1 MNVKPNFN
9 EEVPLTNLPL
19 SAPEMEAARTEAVPE
34 DAKETGE
41 KGTVLNKI
49 LPFEEYIKKTQLKES
64 DFLETNIYKGLYQIS
79 DDFRQGRADETLK
92 KLAYKI
98 GGAKLRNQYIH
109 MKNSYFRQQKKEAKL
124 RKAAVAVGI
133 VDGMTN
139 YTNLRPGS
147 NNLDCGPYWRADDTG
162 IYYLG
167 NKLMPRACSH
177 AILINSIRISIDTG
191 EQKEELLF
199 RKNGRWQTITVDKDM
214 LASAQKITGLHKFGI
229 SVTSVNA
236 KQLVAYLQDLE
247 DYSMEKGLIPIIYT
261 TNRMGWNQTKTVFC
275 PYTESK
281 LEYEADGSLS
291 GLGTALKEVG
301 DKEAWIQKVC
311 ELREIGI
318 PMLSFLMAANFSAV
332 LVGLLGLDGFV
343 ANLYGPSRGGKS
355 VTNKIACTIW
365 AGYTNADEFMLS
377 VDNTGNAVEGILA
390 VLNNIPLILEDA
402 NNMTE
407 RKQKELQSLI
417 MKICNGV
424 GRCRMRK
431 DLSLRDIY
439 RWNTTGIITSENRII
454 KDFHNTG
461 SVNRVLMLRGTNE
474 KECPYNQNGLNT
486 AELLD
491 FFGKNHGF
499 AGKAFVEAVL
509 KIGQTRIKER
519 LQEIRAEVSKKV
531 QGTNKS
537 AGQIEPV
544 SVMLLADEIAEEH
557 IFKDKKRISIEEAI
571 SWMADEETANQNE
584 RFYDS
589 LMDSIIQ
596 NSGRFEDLGLTID
609 MNIQQYWGRYMKN
622 EEKVAIIPKVLKQ
635 LADEENLDLKLFL
648 EFLEEKNLIDKD
660 SNGNY
665 TRNVYSTLLHKG
677 TRMYVIKMKK
687 QEDQQDSQSDSDT
700 GNEVTEEIPF

>member
-1 MNVKPNFN
+1 
-9 EEVPLTNLPL
+9 
-19 SAPEMEAARTEAVPE
+19 
-34 DAKETGE
+34 
-41 KGTVLNKI
+41 
-49 LPFEEYIKKTQLKES
+49 
-64 DFLETNIYKGLYQIS
+64 
-79 DDFRQGRADETLK
+79 
-92 KLAYKI
+92 
-98 GGAKLRNQYIH
+98 
-109 MKNSYFRQQKKEAKL
+109 
-124 RKAAVAVGI
+124 
-133 VDGMTN
+133 
-139 YTNLRPGS
+139 
-147 NNLDCGPYWRADDTG
+147 
-162 IYYLG
+162 
-167 NKLMPRACSH
+167 
-177 AILINSIRISIDTG
+177 
-191 EQKEELLF
+191 
-199 RKNGRWQTITVDKDM
+199 
-214 LASAQKITGLHKFGI
+214 
-229 SVTSVNA
+229 
-236 KQLVAYLQDLE
+236 
-247 DYSMEKGLIPIIYT
+247 
-261 TNRMGWNQTKTVFC
+261 
-275 PYTESK
+275 
-281 LEYEADGSLS
+281 
-291 GLGTALKEVG
+291 
-301 DKEAWIQKVC
+301 
-311 ELREIGI
+311 
-318 PMLSFLMAANFSAV
+318 
-332 LVGLLGLDGFV
+332 
-343 ANLYGPSRGGKS
+343 
-355 VTNKIACTIW
+355 
-365 AGYTNADEFMLS
+365 
-377 VDNTGNAVEGILA
+377 
-390 VLNNIPLILEDA
+390 
-402 NNMTE
+402 
-407 RKQKELQSLI
+407 
-417 MKICNGV
+417 
-424 GRCRMRK
+424 
-431 DLSLRDIY
+431 
-439 RWNTTGIITSENRII
+439 
-454 KDFHNTG
+454 
-461 SVNRVLMLRGTNE
+461 MLRGTSE

-571 SWMADEETANQNE
+571 GWMADEETANQNE

-687 QEDQQDSQSDSDT
+687 QEDQQDSQNDSDT

>member
-19 SAPEMEAARTEAVPE
+19 SAPEMEADRTEAVPE
-34 DAKETGE
+34 DTKETGE
-41 KGTVLNKI
+41 KGKKLNKI
-49 LPFEEYIKKTQLKES
+49 LPFEEYIEKTQLKES
-64 DFLETNIYKGLYQIS
+64 DFLETSIYKGLYQIS
-79 DDFRQGRADETLK
+79 DDFRQGKADETLK

-109 MKNSYFRQQKKEAKL
+109 MKNAYFKQQKKEAKL

-214 LASAQKITGLHKFGI
+214 LSSAQKITGLHKFGI
-229 SVTSVNA
+229 SVTSANA

-291 GLGTALKEVG
+291 GLGATLKEVG

-343 ANLYGPSRGGKS
+343 CNLYGPSRGGKS

-402 NNMTE
+402 NNLTE

-461 SVNRVLMLRGTNE
+461 SVNRVLMLRGTSE
-474 KECPYNQNGLNT
+474 KECPYNQNGLN
-486 AELLD
+486 AAKLLD

-509 KIGQTRIKER
+509 KIRQARIKER
-519 LQEIRAEVSKKV
+519 LQEIRTEVSIKV

-537 AGQIEPV
+537 VGQIEPV
-544 SVMLLADEIAEEH
+544 SIMLLADEIAEEH
-557 IFKDKKRISIEEAI
+557 IFQDGIRISQDEAI
-571 SWMADEETANQNE
+571 SWMADEKTANQNE

-589 LMDSIIQ
+589 LMDSVVQ
-596 NSGRFEDLGLTID
+596 NSGKFENLGLTVD
-609 MNIQQYWGRYMKN
+609 MNIQQYWGRYYN
-622 EEKVAIIPKVLKQ
+622 DEKGERVAVLPKVLKQ
-635 LADEENLDLKLFL
+635 LADEENLDMKLFL
-648 EFLEEKNLIDKD
+648 EFLDEKGLLEKD
-660 SNGNY
+660 ADGNY
-665 TRNVYSTLLHKG
+665 TKNVYSILLQKG
-677 TRMYVIKMKK
+677 TRMYVIYMKK
-687 QEDQQDSQSDSDT
+687 RENQEAT
-700 GNEVTEEIPF
+700 PENEDIVQEEIPF

>member
-1 MNVKPNFN
+1 MNVKPDFN
-9 EEVPLTNLPL
+9 EEVPLTNLLL
-19 SAPEMEAARTEAVPE
+19 SAPEMEADRTEEVPE

-41 KGTVLNKI
+41 KGKALNKI

-64 DFLETNIYKGLYQIS
+64 DFLETSIYKGLYQIS
-79 DDFRQGRADETLK
+79 DDFRQGKADETLK
-92 KLAYKI
+92 KMAYKI

-109 MKNSYFRQQKKEAKL
+109 MKNVYFKQRKKEAKL
-124 RKAAVAVGI
+124 RKAAVAVGF

-199 RKNGRWQTITVDKDM
+199 RKNGRWQTITVDKDI
-214 LASAQKITGLHKFGI
+214 LSSAQKITGLHKFGI

-291 GLGTALKEVG
+291 GLGATLKEVG

-343 ANLYGPSRGGKS
+343 CNLYGPSRGGKS

-402 NNMTE
+402 NNLTE

-461 SVNRVLMLRGTNE
+461 SVNRVLMLRGTSE
-474 KECPYNQNGLNT
+474 KECPYNQNGLNA

-491 FFGKNHGF
+491 FFGQNHGF

-509 KIGQTRIKER
+509 KIGQAKIKER

-537 AGQIEPV
+537 VGQIEPV
-544 SVMLLADEIAEEH
+544 SIMLLADEIAEEH
-557 IFKDKKRISIEEAI
+557 IFQDGIRISLNEAI
-571 SWMADEETANQNE
+571 SWMADEKTANQNE

-589 LMDSIIQ
+589 LMDSVVQ
-596 NSGRFEDLGLTID
+596 NSGKFENLGLTVD
-609 MNIQQYWGRYMKN
+609 MNIQQYWGRYYN
-622 EEKVAIIPKVLKQ
+622 DEKGERVAVLPKVLKQ
-635 LADEENLDLKLFL
+635 LTDEENLDMKLFL
-648 EFLEEKNLIDKD
+648 EFLDEKGLLEKD
-660 SNGNY
+660 ADGNY
-665 TRNVYSTLLHKG
+665 TKNVYSRLLQKG
-677 TRMYVIKMKK
+677 TRMYVIYMKK
-687 QEDQQDSQSDSDT
+687 RENQEAAPE
-700 GNEVTEEIPF
+700 NEDIVQEEIPF

>member
-19 SAPEMEAARTEAVPE
+19 SAPEMEADRTEAVPE
-34 DAKETGE
+34 DTKETGE
-41 KGTVLNKI
+41 KGKKLNKI
-49 LPFEEYIKKTQLKES
+49 LPFEEYIEKTQLKES
-64 DFLETNIYKGLYQIS
+64 DFLETSIYKGLYQIS
-79 DDFRQGRADETLK
+79 DDFRQGKADETLK

-109 MKNSYFRQQKKEAKL
+109 MKNAYFKQQKKEAKL

-229 SVTSVNA
+229 SVTSANA

-261 TNRMGWNQTKTVFC
+261 TNRMGWNQTKSVFC

-291 GLGTALKEVG
+291 GLGATLKEVG

-332 LVGLLGLDGFV
+332 LVGLLNLDGFV
-343 ANLYGPSRGGKS
+343 CNLYGPSRGGKS

-402 NNMTE
+402 NNLTE

-461 SVNRVLMLRGTNE
+461 SVNRVLMLRGTSE
-474 KECPYNQNGLNT
+474 KECPYNQNGLN
-486 AELLD
+486 AAKLLD

-509 KIGQTRIKER
+509 KIRQARIKER
-519 LQEIRAEVSKKV
+519 LQEIRTEVSIKV

-537 AGQIEPV
+537 VGQIEPV
-544 SVMLLADEIAEEH
+544 SIMLLADEIAEEH
-557 IFKDKKRISIEEAI
+557 IFQDGIRISQDEAI
-571 SWMADEETANQNE
+571 SWMADEKTANQNE

-589 LMDSIIQ
+589 LMDSVVQ
-596 NSGRFEDLGLTID
+596 NSGKFENLGLTVD
-609 MNIQQYWGRYMKN
+609 MNIQQYWGRYYN
-622 EEKVAIIPKVLKQ
+622 DEKGERVAVLPKVLKQ
-635 LADEENLDLKLFL
+635 LADEENLDMKLFL
-648 EFLEEKNLIDKD
+648 EFLDEKGLLEKD
-660 SNGNY
+660 ADGNY
-665 TRNVYSTLLHKG
+665 TKNVYSILLQKG
-677 TRMYVIKMKK
+677 TRMYVIYMKK
-687 QEDQQDSQSDSDT
+687 RENQEAT
-700 GNEVTEEIPF
+700 PENEDIVQEEIPF